1 MTHRSL
7 GVSVAVLSLLLPASV
22 AFATGVF
29 PDVGDN
35 HPFKGEIEALFR
47 QGVVKGNPSGTF
59 NPDDS
64 VTRAAFLKMLYTA
77 TGRQPKAIYK
87 GCFKDVESGSWYE
100 LIVCDAASKENGFV
114 SGYGNGMFGPANP
127 VTRTEALKMTFNLFG
142 IPAPDVSSADQDII
156 KFADIS
162 VSAWYT
168 KYISAA
174 YKNAILPIYGFGG
187 SRFYPDREMTR
198 AESAAFVFNAE
209 RIIEQKKTSSPVTPT
224 TVDTATPEDSSVKQ
238 VQFPFNDSGQFTKGK
253 PVAYEFTLR
262 EPKTVVSVNTATV
275 GKLPT
280 PLTCRLYL
288 LTDDGFSD
296 EYYLGLQ
303 DETSCRI
310 LSAVRPGKYQLQ
322 LQATGADTPY
332 TVDAKSAST
341 DGNDG
346 FMDALTITLG
356 SAQTADLGI
365 GDLYD
370 WYTFSVPAERKG
382 TVFVSSSE
390 RLACVIYTPSSVD
403 QFGFAGPECGVEYNF
418 ASGTYTVGI
427 GRKATSNFGKAIE
440 YSVHWR

>member
-1 MTHRSL
+1 MSHRSL
-7 GVSVAVLSLLLPASV
+7 KTSLAILTLLFPMSSAL
-22 AFATGVF
+22 ATGVF

-77 TGRQPKAIYK
+77 TKRQPKAIYK

-114 SGYGNGMFGPANP
+114 SGYGNGTFGPANP

-168 KYISAA
+168 RFISAA
-174 YKNAILPIYGFGG
+174 YKNGILPIYGFGG

-198 AESAAFVFNAE
+198 AESAGFVFNAE
-209 RIIEQKKTSSPVTPT
+209 RVIEQKSPSTSSS
-224 TVDTATPEDSSVKQ
+224 SSVASSESMTEEVVIKQ
-238 VQFPFNDSGQFTKGK
+238 VQFPFNDTGMFSSNK
-253 PVAYEFTLR
+253 PIAYEFTLSS
-262 EPKTVVSVNTATV
+262 PKTIVSVSTSTV
-275 GKLPT
+275 GKLPI
-280 PLTCRLYL
+280 PITCRLYL

-303 DETSCRI
+303 DDTSCRI

-322 LQATGADTPY
+322 VQSTANTPY

-346 FMDALTITLG
+346 FIDAHAVALG
-356 SAQTADLGI
+356 SSESADLGI

-370 WYTFSVPAERKG
+370 WYTFTVPGERKG
-382 TVFVSSSE
+382 TFFVSSPE
-390 RLACVIYTPSSVD
+390 RLSCIIYTPSTVD

-418 ASGTYTVGI
+418 ASGTYTVGV
-427 GRKATSNFGKAIE
+427 GRKATSNFSKAIE

>member
-1 MTHRSL
+1 MHHRSL
-7 GVSVAVLSLLLPASV
+7 RASLVALSLLLPASV
-22 AFATGVF
+22 AFASGVF

-100 LIVCDAASKENGFV
+100 LIVCDAASHENSFV
-114 SGYGNGMFGPANP
+114 SGYGDGTFGPANP
-127 VTRTEALKMTFNLFG
+127 VTRTQALKMTFAVFG
-142 IPAPDVSSADQDII
+142 LPTPDVSSADQDLI

-162 VSAWYT
+162 VSAWYS
-168 KYISAA
+168 KYVSAA
-174 YKNAILPIYGFGG
+174 YRSSILPIYGFGG

-209 RIIEQKKTSSPVTPT
+209 RVVDQKKVSSSAPAIIDSTS
-224 TVDTATPEDSSVKQ
+224 DDSSVKQ
-238 VQFPFNDSGQFTKGK
+238 VTFPFNDTDQSKTGK
-253 PVAYEFTLR
+253 PIAYEFTLTDS
-262 EPKTVVSVNTATV
+262 KTVVSVNTATV
-275 GKLPT
+275 GKLP
-280 PLTCRLYL
+280 LSISCRLYA

-303 DETSCRI
+303 DDTSCKI

-322 LQATGADTPY
+322 LQALGIDTPY
-332 TVDAKSAST
+332 FVDAKSAST

-346 FMDALTITLG
+346 FVDALPIALG
-356 SAQTADLGI
+356 SPQTADLGI

-370 WYTFSVPAERKG
+370 WYTFSVPGERKG
-382 TVFVSSSE
+382 TIFVSSPE
-390 RLACVIYTPSSVD
+390 RLACIIYTPSSVD
-403 QFGFAGPECGVEYNF
+403 QFGFAGPECGVEYSF
-418 ASGTYTVGI
+418 ASGTYTVGV
-427 GRKATSNFGKAIE
+427 GRKATSNFGKAVE
-440 YSVHWR
+440 YTVHWR